1 MKTNKHQTLKLVKQK
16 RFVRAR
22 DLVSI
27 FNYSAGT
34 ARSYLAHLG
43 RQELLQ
49 RTEGGHAL
57 TSKGEDRLQFFE
69 VSGCPDISCPQ
80 CHGKAGYYCCPMCGC
95 KTPKDRARLK
105 PIWDTVFFKRDA
117 GVYCWI
123 CQCQILNEDQA
134 RFAGIQQG
142 VKG

>member
-22 DLVSI
+22 DLVNI

-49 RTEGGHAL
+49 RTENGHAL
-57 TSKGEDRLQFFE
+57 TSKGEDRLQFFD

-80 CHGKAGYYCCPMCGC
+80 CHKNTGCYCCPTCGL
-95 KTPKDRARLK
+95 KTPKEKARLE
-105 PIWDTVFFKRDA
+105 PVWDTAFFTRQA
-117 GVYCWI
+117 GVYCWM
-123 CQCQILNEDQA
+123 CQSQILNEDQA
-134 RFAGIQQG
+134 RLAGICG
-142 VKG
+142 EVKR